1 MKILIGYSMRSGSTL
16 LQHIL
21 NGHSMLRSYSDLSSF
36 WMLVRS
42 LPGLTPASHV
52 CIKPMDLLY
61 LQESIDFYR
70 RFDRFVWL
78 TRDPRD
84 SYLSTI
90 ESGYAYLFWLP
101 GQKQHGIDTRLLKR
115 WQLIYRHY
123 FQHPQRWHL
132 VKYENLVTKPDKT
145 ISELLNYLN
154 LPFERLYPFKRF
166 DRKHGGDF
174 KIANHTNLTSES
186 ALRHQRELNAV
197 QNALVCELLREEM
210 QALGYLYKESNE
222 LHQQPLKVANG

>member
-21 NGHSMLRSYSDLSSF
+21 SGHSMLCSYSDLSSF

-42 LPGLTPASHV
+42 LPGLAPASHV
-52 CIKPMDLLY
+52 CVKPMDLLY

-70 RFDRFVWL
+70 RFDRFIWL

-101 GQKQHGIDTRLLKR
+101 GQKQHGIDTGLLKR

-132 VKYENLVTKPDKT
+132 VKYEDLVTKPDKT
-145 ISELLNYLN
+145 IRGLLHYLE

-174 KIANHTNLTSES
+174 KIANHTDLTSES
-186 ALRHQRELNAV
+186 AQRHQRELNPA
-197 QNALVCELLREEM
+197 QNNLFYDFLHQEM
-210 QALGYLYKESNE
+210 QALRYFSESAE
-222 LHQQPLKVANG
+222 IHLQPLKVANG